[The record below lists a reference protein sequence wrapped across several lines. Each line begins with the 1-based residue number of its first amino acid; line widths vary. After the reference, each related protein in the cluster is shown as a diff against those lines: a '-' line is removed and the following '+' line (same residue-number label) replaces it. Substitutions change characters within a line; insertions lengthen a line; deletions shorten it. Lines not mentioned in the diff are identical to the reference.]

1 MFLNFLQNKI
11 SAMTENNL
19 SKTILIVDDNPV
31 ITRLIESRLTEKGFS
46 TISTNEAAEGLQ
58 LAMSRN
64 IALIV
69 LDVMMPIVNGYNFCR
84 LLKSEK
90 DKKEIPII
98 FLTSRDKEEDKLFG
112 KEMGAEAYLTKPV
125 DIELLLE
132 TVNRLIQ
139 KGQVR

>member
-1 MFLNFLQNKI
+1 
-11 SAMTENNL
+11 MTENNL